1 MNRHRTEWARR
12 RPAGDTGAAPPL
24 VAYLQTA
31 AALGAGVVGLAA
43 YVYLL
48 GGAVMWLG
56 MTAARLPSDDATDA
70 FQNRQLL
77 SMGLKALFFELL
89 LLGAVTAIVWAAWR
103 AACTLEQRRL
113 RKGTANEAAPPPRSP
128 DKPLDEY
135 VLLVLLRSVV
145 VALSLVALLASGFQ
159 IYSEANAVLLAA
171 GVLALGL
178 VIGAADIVD
187 KRPGWLMKLDE
198 QRWVGALLQAVRVL
212 VSVGVV
218 VAAVIYMAAPLGL
231 TVLVLVVLLQ
241 FSERVMRL
249 AKVPT
254 MKELIVPVLILAAAL
269 NVVIVPYLATPPV
282 TFDRATVLTTE
293 GREITGA
300 YIGRSSAGIY
310 LATCRAVDATTSTEA
325 RLLIVPADEVKRFVL
340 GGFRYSFDFGKRP
353 SLLGLFGYYAQAR
366 SIESKDDGFQLDLR
380 EERDVCGINS
390 PA

>member
-12 RPAGDTGAAPPL
+12 RPPDETGTAPTL
-24 VAYLQTA
+24 IAYLQAA

-48 GGAVMWLG
+48 GGAVMWLR

-70 FQNRQLL
+70 FQSRQLL
-77 SMGLKALFFELL
+77 SMGLQALFFELF
-89 LLGAVTAIVWAAWR
+89 LLGVVTAIVWTAWR
-103 AACTLEQRRL
+103 VACALEQRRL
-113 RKGTANEAAPPPRSP
+113 RKETANEATSPPRSP
-128 DKPLDEY
+128 GKPLDEY
-135 VLLVLLRSVV
+135 VLLVLLRSIVL
-145 VALSLVALLASGFQ
+145 ALSLVALLASGFQ
-159 IYSEANAVLLAA
+159 VYSEANAVLLAV

-178 VIGAADIVD
+178 AIGAADIAD
-187 KRPGWLMKLDE
+187 KRPGWLTKLGE
-198 QRWVGALLQAVRVL
+198 QPWIKALIQAVRVL

-218 VAAVIYMAAPLGL
+218 VVAFIYMAAPLGL

-241 FSERVMRL
+241 FSEWVMRL

-254 MKELIVPVLILAAAL
+254 MKGLIVPVLILAAAL

-282 TFDRATVLTTE
+282 TFDRATVVTPT
-293 GREITGA
+293 GHEITGA
-300 YIGRSSAGIY
+300 YIGRSSAGVF
-310 LATCRAVDATTSTEA
+310 LGTCRPVNPTTSTEA
-325 RLLIVPADEVKRFVL
+325 RLRIVPADQVKRLVL

-353 SLLGLFGYYAQAR
+353 SLLGLFGYYTQAK